1 MTDEKAEAA
10 PPAATT
16 FIQPIATGILIGA
29 AFLLIFLFA
38 LHKPSPH
45 AVPVGVLGP
54 PGLSKTIPA
63 DSGLALRTVGSV
75 AQAQQEIKHNTIDAA
90 YVVQGGHYELLASSA
105 HTATAY
111 HTLGGMFTAIAA
123 AHGAQLQLID
133 VVPAVPA
140 DPNGVSIF
148 YLIFGVTLGAFLFG
162 QTSFA
167 AARRLPVRRK
177 MLQMLLFSVA
187 LGVIG
192 TLVARVWIH
201 VLPGSIAAEGGV
213 IVLLALSISAF
224 TLAATSLLGDIGVA
238 VATIVG
244 LILGTAISGGPVPAN
259 FLPSGF
265 AFFSSALPPGA
276 TVTAL
281 RDIAYYNAADA
292 VKPLLVLVAWLVICA
307 GAVVAVA
314 ARRARSARAQA
325 TSPGIAVPVAQ

>member
-1 MTDEKAEAA
+1 MTEGKAEA
-10 PPAATT
+10 PPQIAA
-16 FIQPIATGILIGA
+16 FIQPIATGILIGG

-54 PGLSKTIPA
+54 PGITKTVPA
-63 DSGLALRTVGSV
+63 GSGLTLRTLSSAG
-75 AQAQQEIKHNTIDAA
+75 QARQEIKHNTIDAA

-111 HTLGGMFTAIAA
+111 HTLAGMFTAIAA
-123 AHGAQLQLID
+123 AHGAQLKLID

-148 YLIFGVTLGAFLFG
+148 YLIFGMTLGAFLFG

-167 AARRLPVRRK
+167 AGRHLPVRQK
-177 MLQMLLFSVA
+177 MLQMLVFSVA

-192 TLVARVWIH
+192 TLIARTWIH
-201 VLPGSIAAEGGV
+201 VLPGSVAAEGGV
-213 IVLLALSISAF
+213 LILLAAAIGAF
-224 TLAATSLLGDIGVA
+224 TLAVTSLLGDAGVA

-244 LILGTAISGGPVPAN
+244 LILGTGISGGPVPAD

-265 AFFSSALPPGA
+265 AFFSAALPPGA
-276 TVTAL
+276 TVSAL
-281 RDIAYYNAADA
+281 RDIAYFHAGDA
-292 VKPLLVLVAWLVICA
+292 VQPLLVLVAWLVICI
-307 GAVVAVA
+307 GIVVAVA
-314 ARRARSARAQA
+314 ARRGRAAHIQA
-325 TSPGIAVPVAQ
+325 ATRDVAVPAAR